1 MERKVSFPEK
11 AILYYL
17 QQYFENVESNVSPE
31 WLGKQELDIY
41 MPEYNIAIEYD
52 GVYGHSKETVRKR
65 DLKKKNYLRL
75 WQKNMVEM

>member
-41 MPEYNIAIEYD
+41 MTEYNIAIEYD

-65 DLKKKNYLRL
+65 DLKKKI
-75 WQKNMVEM
+75 